1 MLVVAPNNQ
10 EESSPPSL
18 LLSPSLPLASPIGG
32 TQWEPA
38 GAEKSEM
45 QSSNLNI
52 TEQIVKI
59 EPRSIRFITKWCLGP
74 QEGAD

>member
-10 EESSPPSL
+10 EESSPPFL
-18 LLSPSLPLASPIGG
+18 FLSSSLPLASPIAR

-38 GAEKSEM
+38 GAEKGEM
-45 QSSNLNI
+45 QSPNLNT
-52 TEQIVKI
+52 TEQVVKI
-59 EPRSIRFITKWCLGP
+59 ELRSICFIIKCCLGP